1 MHLNASFSTL
11 SLHKD
16 IHNASVY
23 SFTYCAKI
31 SISTAGS
38 ERFRGIYVVEKC
50 LDIRR
55 VRDQER
61 QEMRRVGECHVPD
74 TDAHRG
80 VSRKAIAYVGL

>member
-1 MHLNASFSTL
+1 ML

-16 IHNASVY
+16 IHNASVH
-23 SFTYCAKI
+23 SFTHCAKI
-31 SISTAGS
+31 SISTEGS
-38 ERFRGIYVVEKC
+38 EGFRGIYVVEKF

-74 TDAHRG
+74 TDVHCG
-80 VSRKAIAYVGL
+80 VSRKIIA